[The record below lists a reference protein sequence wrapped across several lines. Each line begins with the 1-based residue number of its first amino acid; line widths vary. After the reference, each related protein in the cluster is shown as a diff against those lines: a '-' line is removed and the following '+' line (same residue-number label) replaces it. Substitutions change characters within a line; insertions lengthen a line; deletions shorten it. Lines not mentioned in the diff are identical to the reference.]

1 MPLLYLYLHQVCS
14 DVSPS
19 TNPEDTLLFTSAALS
34 VLNMGSKKTS
44 SGVLI
49 NQLMAFAAVSGSI
62 MSPDLVIGNLCRSP
76 GAVLQLES
84 VRQVWRDANAILPH
98 TQTEHPGMVEWPGFG
113 CGYVAGNEPQQN
125 GHQALIGLSIVFN
138 LLPLTAALCCMHCR
152 AHAINR
158 GAVLLACPSNA

>member
-1 MPLLYLYLHQVCS
+1 MPSMPLLYLYLHQVCS

-34 VLNMGSKKTS
+34 VLNVGSKKTS

-98 TQTEHPGMVEWPGFG
+98 TQTEHPGRATSITITVVVEGLLSSGVLDADPLDEDVKVAVPG
-113 CGYVAGNEPQQN
+113 
-125 GHQALIGLSIVFN
+125 GLTLVTS
-138 LLPLTAALCCMHCR
+138 P
-152 AHAINR
+152 
-158 GAVLLACPSNA
+158 PSS